1 MKPALQLRLGQQLTL
16 TPQLQQAIRLLQLS
30 TLELSQEIQQTL
42 ESNPLLERE
51 EFSDSEESPETEN
64 EDTGETPDP
73 EDLPEWD
80 DTYTTRQSAAAVPDD
95 LAQRTP
101 EGDTRSEEGLRE
113 HLLWQL
119 RLTPMSDRDHA
130 IAEALIECLDDSG
143 YLEESP
149 EAVRET
155 LAPEYHVALDEIEAV
170 LHRVQRFDPVG
181 VAARNLS
188 ECLQI
193 QLGELP
199 EETPHRSKAMQLA
212 ADHLDDLARG
222 ETARICKA
230 MDLDD
235 GALAEIT
242 ELIRS
247 LEPRPGAAISRP
259 GAEYV
264 VPDVYVTRHN
274 GDWHVSLNPRA
285 LPRLCINDFYA
296 GMIGETDAENANY
309 LRGRLQEAR
318 WFLKS
323 IRTRNDTL
331 LSVARAIVD
340 AQSEFLE
347 HGDEAMKPMVLRDIA
362 DTVDMHESTIS
373 RVTTRKYM
381 HTPRGV
387 FEFKYFF
394 SSHVS
399 TADGGECSATA
410 IRAMIRRLVDDEP
423 AGKPLSDSRI
433 TTLLQERGIDVARRT
448 VAKYREAM
456 AIPSSTERRRL
467 AKAGLAASH
476 GRGNAY
482 GAKAKSD

>member
-51 EFSDSEESPETEN
+51 EFNDSEVAEEN
-64 EDTGETPDP
+64 AEPATDDTQDPD
-73 EDLPEWD
+73 ELPEWD
-80 DTYTTRQSAAAVPDD
+80 DTYTTRQASSGLPEG
-95 LAQRTP
+95 LADRTP

-119 RLTPMSDRDHA
+119 GLTPMSDRDRT
-130 IAEALIECLDDSG
+130 IATALVESLDDSG
-143 YLEESP
+143 YLVESTESVQRMLEP
-149 EAVRET
+149 E
-155 LAPEYHVALDEIEAV
+155 LHVDPDEIEAV

-181 VAARNLS
+181 VGARTLS
-188 ECLQI
+188 ECLLV

-199 EETPHRSKAMQLA
+199 EDTPHLATARSLA
-212 ADHLDDLARG
+212 GSHLDDLARG
-222 ETARICKA
+222 ETARIRKA
-230 MDLDD
+230 LGVD
-235 GALAEIT
+235 EE
-242 ELIRS
+242 ELEAATTVVRS
-247 LEPRPGAAISRP
+247 LDPRPGSAVSRP
-259 GAEYV
+259 GADYV
-264 VPDVYVTRHN
+264 IPDVYVTRHN
-274 GDWHVSLNPRA
+274 GDWQVSLNPRA
-285 LPRLCINDFYA
+285 LPRLCINSYYA
-296 GMIGETDAENANY
+296 GLIRETNGENASY
-309 LRGRLQEAR
+309 LRGQLQEAR

-331 LSVARAIVD
+331 LSVANAIVG

-347 HGDEAMKPMVLRDIA
+347 RGDEAMKPMVLRDIA
-362 DTVDMHESTIS
+362 DAVDMHESTIS
-373 RVTTRKYM
+373 RVTTRKFM

-394 SSHVS
+394 SSHVG

-423 AGKPLSDSRI
+423 PGKPLSDSRI
-433 TTLLQERGIDVARRT
+433 TTILQERGIDVARRT

-456 AIPSSTERRRL
+456 KIPSSTERRRL
-467 AKAGLAASH
+467 EKAGLASSR
-476 GRGNAY
+476 GRSAVPRE
-482 GAKAKSD
+482 